1 MVTTSLEG
9 YVSKKWFET
18 QFELALFTDVGL
30 IDGSKFIPG
39 DNGFD
44 NEILMDAGF
53 GFRVSRDFLGT
64 NWYVR
69 LDFPF
74 WIKEGKTSSTGFE
87 KFVFSFQRSI

>member
-1 MVTTSLEG
+1 
-9 YVSKKWFET
+9 
-18 QFELALFTDVGL
+18 
-30 IDGSKFIPG
+30 
-39 DNGFD
+39 
-44 NEILMDAGF
+44 MDAGF

-74 WIKEGKTSSTGFE
+74 WIKEGKISSTDFE